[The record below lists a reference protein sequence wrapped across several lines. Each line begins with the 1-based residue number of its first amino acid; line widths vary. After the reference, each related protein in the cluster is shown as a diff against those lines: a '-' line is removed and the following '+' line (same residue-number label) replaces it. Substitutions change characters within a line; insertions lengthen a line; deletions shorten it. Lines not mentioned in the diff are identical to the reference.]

1 MRPLGRSFL
10 LNAALLLGVTTLLGD
25 GGRLHRDPQA
35 PPIKLG
41 TSGSRIDDTRTFPQI
56 GGSCYAATLGSA
68 VLCNGALAI
77 LSNNHVLAE
86 TETGVAPPGVPVVQ
100 PGLRDV
106 ACKETATVV
115 ADFAGDLVPFFES
128 NVDAAIAFAREGAV
142 DPLGE
147 ILDIGVPCATPRAPE
162 IGLPVAKSGRTTG
175 LTFGTVTRLNL
186 TVTVFHPDGGTV
198 VKTNQFE
205 MRPGNP
211 EFVKQGD
218 SGSLVVTD
226 DASHQPVGLL
236 WAVGQSTTIAST
248 AADLID
254 AFTPHC
260 RPGGFAFAGRACA
273 TAAAATSRLLGPP
286 PAEVAFATMVKER
299 HEGRL
304 LREPGVVGVGIGA
317 APSNPN
323 EAVIFVLLE
332 RPPDGR
338 AHIPGALDGVKVL
351 IDVTGPFHRL

>member
-1 MRPLGRSFL
+1 MRPFGRSFL

-25 GGRLHRDPQA
+25 GGRLHRDPQS
-35 PPIKLG
+35 PPIRLG
-41 TSGSRIDDTRTFPQI
+41 TSGSRMDDFRKFPQV
-56 GGSCYAATLGSA
+56 GGDCYTATLGSA
-68 VLCNGALAI
+68 VVCNGALAI

-86 TETGVAPPGVPVVQ
+86 TETGIAPAGVPVVQ
-100 PGLRDV
+100 PGLRDS
-106 ACKETATVV
+106 ACKPTGTMV
-115 ADFAGDLVPFFES
+115 ADFAGDLVPFATS

-142 DPLGE
+142 DPQGD

-175 LTFGTVTRLNL
+175 LTFGTVTRLN
-186 TVTVFHPDGGTV
+186 VTVSFFLPDGGTV
-198 VKTNQFE
+198 IKTNQIQI
-205 MRPGNP
+205 GSGSP

-218 SGSLVVTD
+218 SGSLVVTA

-236 WAVGQSTTIAST
+236 WAASTNVTIAST

-260 RPGGFAFAGRACA
+260 RPGGFAFAGRDC
-273 TAAAATSRLLGPP
+273 AAAAPAASRLLGPP

-299 HEGRL
+299 HESRL
-304 LREPGVVGVGIGA
+304 LREPGVVGIGIGC

-323 EAVIFVLLE
+323 EAVIFVLLD

-351 IDVTGPFHRL
+351 IDVDGPIHLL